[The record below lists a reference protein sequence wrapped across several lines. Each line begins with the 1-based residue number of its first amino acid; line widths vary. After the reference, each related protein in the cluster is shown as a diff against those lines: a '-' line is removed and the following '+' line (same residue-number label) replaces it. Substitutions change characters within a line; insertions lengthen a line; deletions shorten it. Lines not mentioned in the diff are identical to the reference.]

1 MLSQLE
7 KGASNPTINTVWKIT
22 GALHKPYTSLL
33 ALPQDH
39 TIHIRKQDIQP
50 LVEGKYHIFNYYPK
64 DADRDFELYQIE
76 LEPGG
81 HESIGHPVDSSEYIM
96 MIEGRMELKAR
107 ERSLPALPRRRFLL
121 QCLCSP
127 CIPEP
132 EKPERQSGSDDL
144 LYLTRCRRCFFKFHG
159 LGVKRAVVGNPV
171 QGHVSFKSGHK
182 LPYCQWPLSRPK
194 SCAVLV
200 SPP

>member
-1 MLSQLE
+1 MEIGKIIAYNLKRLREERNWSLSQLAEMAGVSKVMLSQLE

-96 MIEGRMELKAR
+96 MI
-107 ERSLPALPRRRFLL
+107 
-121 QCLCSP
+121 
-127 CIPEP
+127 
-132 EKPERQSGSDDL
+132 
-144 LYLTRCRRCFFKFHG
+144 
-159 LGVKRAVVGNPV
+159 
-171 QGHVSFKSGHK
+171 
-182 LPYCQWPLSRPK
+182 
-194 SCAVLV
+194 
-200 SPP
+200 